1 VPAAGEP
8 FGEALLGGP
17 EIAIRDADLLEA
29 ELCTPA
35 LDLTRQNGEIQGVAV
50 LELTVLHTPDIKPLI
65 TRFLA
70 AEHDTLAFGAALAAA
85 LEPGLVIYLRGD
97 LGAGKTT
104 LARGLVR
111 ALGFPGRVKSPTFT
125 LVEVYEFSRLY
136 LYHFDFYR
144 FDRPQELA
152 DSGFREYF
160 GPDAVC
166 LIEWP
171 EKALG
176 LPAAD
181 ICIELRVKDG
191 GRTVDVRSDTEVG
204 RLCLERLQQSG
215 TP

>member
-1 VPAAGEP
+1 LHSP
-8 FGEALLGGP
+8 
-17 EIAIRDADLLEA
+17 DL
-29 ELCTPA
+29 
-35 LDLTRQNGEIQGVAV
+35 
-50 LELTVLHTPDIKPLI
+50 KPQI
-65 TRFLA
+65 THFLA
-70 AEHDTLAFGAALAAA
+70 DERDTLALGAALAPG
-85 LEPGLVIYLRGD
+85 LEPGLVIYLKGD

-104 LARGLVR
+104 LARGLLR
-111 ALGFPGRVKSPTFT
+111 ALGHTGRAKSPTFA
-125 LVEVYEFSRLY
+125 LVELYTFSRLY

-144 FDRPQELA
+144 FERPQEMT

-160 GPDAVC
+160 ASDAVC

-181 ICIELRVKDG
+181 ISIELRVTRG
-191 GRTVDVRSDTEVG
+191 GRSADIRADTEAG